1 MPKDMTPIET
11 VTTPITANITPDS
24 FPIISILIPNAPIR
38 APKNAPN
45 TIAMIPETISSILDF
60 IRSFKSYFEFRHNMK
75 ILVIALIPLILSL
88 GITSSLQSEIIPN
101 VEALKSQG
109 NSLTETNSKK
119 VCGDRL
125 CSEPPNA
132 IKELQK
138 SSAITTKKGL
148 FPSTIDYTVS
158 GPQIDP
164 EKGYAVIEIGDGL
177 YWITDD
183 TYQMMFLTTGEGV
196 IVVDAPMDL
205 GDKIQ
210 QAISDVTSEKI
221 THFIYSHV
229 HKDHVGSANLMPE
242 GTTYISHIDTA
253 EHLKMKNDPQRP
265 VPTVTFE
272 DQYTLAVG
280 DQVLEL
286 SYMGAFHS
294 KGDIVIYSP
303 VHKVVMAVDLYHPN
317 AAPFQYFGLTRDVG
331 EHIAV
336 HDKLL
341 AMDWEIMISGH
352 EPILGTP
359 EHLKFNKEFTSAV
372 LGNAQS
378 AIQTTQPSENYFNDL
393 ANKCAE
399 LTVEQ
404 YSDLKDI
411 ETYPLENC
419 IPMIFYI
426 FID

>member
-1 MPKDMTPIET
+1 
-11 VTTPITANITPDS
+11 
-24 FPIISILIPNAPIR
+24 
-38 APKNAPN
+38 
-45 TIAMIPETISSILDF
+45 
-60 IRSFKSYFEFRHNMK
+60 MK
-75 ILVIALIPLILSL
+75 ILIIVLIPLILSL
-88 GITSSLQSEIIPN
+88 GISPALQSEIIPN
-101 VEALKSQG
+101 AKALKSQG

-125 CSEPPNA
+125 CSEPA
-132 IKELQK
+132 EDKKEFQK
-138 SSAITTKKGL
+138 PPMINTKKGL
-148 FPSTIDYTVS
+148 FPSAMDYTIT
-158 GPQIDP
+158 GPEIDP
-164 EKGYAVIEIGDGL
+164 DKGYAVIEIGDGL
-177 YWITDD
+177 YWLTDGR
-183 TYQMMFLTTGEGV
+183 YQMMFLTTGEGV

-221 THFIYSHV
+221 THFIYSHI
-229 HKDHVGSANLMPE
+229 HKDHVGSAGILPE
-242 GTTYISHIDTA
+242 DTTYISHIDTA
-253 EHLKMKNDPQRP
+253 EHLAMKNDPQRP
-265 VPTVTFE
+265 VPTVTFD
-272 DQYTLAVG
+272 DQYTLMVG

-286 SYMGAFHS
+286 LYLGAFHS

-303 VHKVVMAVDLYHPN
+303 THKAIVAIDLFHPN
-317 AAPFQYFGLTRDVG
+317 AAPFQYFGITRDIG

-359 EHLKFNKEFTSAV
+359 EHLKFNKEFTLAV
-372 LGNAQS
+372 LDNAQT

-404 YSDLKDI
+404 YPDLKDI
-411 ETYPLENC
+411 EAYPTENC
-419 IPMIFYI
+419 VPMIFYI
-426 FID
+426 FVD